1 MKFTYH
7 HLTRNSTE
15 IRLVRLLE
23 PSCQDS
29 PLSLELCHAS
39 INDTNYAALSY
50 VWGDVANTVEIVLNH
65 LSFRI
70 GRNLH
75 TALKQLQQNNF
86 HGWLWIDSVCIQ
98 QLDISEKSYQ
108 VGQMGTIFSKA
119 DCVFSWLGQ
128 STRETDRALD
138 FVSRVGPRALKLGP
152 LDLSERDDVSDYAA
166 AKKEFHI
173 CLQNLLPHSDT
184 ESKWSEL
191 AQFALDLLCE
201 PGLQFDASHDQSL
214 VAGIDDLLARDYWC
228 RVWINQEVGLA
239 KKVVIMCGT
248 KALSLDTLDAAFK
261 ALKACNH
268 GYAHLRS
275 DTSGF
280 GKHWDLWTFY
290 CLLPLEVR
298 DQCIRGRW
306 SPLANLLY
314 PEHGLLGRPWYLATE
329 PRDVVFALL
338 GVISD
343 GDLLGIQPDYSMTVA
358 QIFITVTKAFI
369 DQEYQSCS
377 GYNLVSLV
385 PRYESDNPHNL
396 PSWVPDWQKVGQGN
410 MNGHRINTGWYF
422 NATPYT
428 MMQPRPLVGSGD
440 TLRVLR
446 QRGCRVDLITVVMT
460 PPKENGE
467 DGSDVSTGE
476 IAKSWLSATMKFT
489 RLGCEPSPGE
499 DYVWRTLL
507 ATRWRGVIRAPMKE
521 GSTALVRELMRRRH
535 VDADLLTSEQIEFVK
550 RLRSPLDRS
559 HDLETLSGLV

>member
-23 PSCQDS
+23 SSCQDS

-70 GRNLH
+70 GRNFH

-119 DCVFSWLGQ
+119 DCVFSWLCQ
-128 STRETDRALD
+128 STRETDRAMD

-184 ESKWSEL
+184 ETKWSEL
-191 AQFALDLLCE
+191 AQFALDILCE
-201 PGLQFDASHDQSL
+201 PGLQLDASHDQSL

-280 GKHWDLWTFY
+280 GKHWDPWTFY
-290 CLLPLEVR
+290 CLLPLE
-298 DQCIRGRW
+298 
-306 SPLANLLY
+306 
-314 PEHGLLGRPWYLATE
+314 
-329 PRDVVFALL
+329 
-338 GVISD
+338 
-343 GDLLGIQPDYSMTVA
+343 PDYSMAVA

-396 PSWVPDWQKVGQGN
+396 PSWVPNWQKVGQGN

-446 QRGCRVDLITVVMT
+446 QRGCRVDLITAVMT
-460 PPKENGE
+460 PPRENGE

-507 ATRWRGVIRAPMKE
+507 ATRWRGVIRALMKE

-559 HDLETLSGLV
+559 HDLETLPG